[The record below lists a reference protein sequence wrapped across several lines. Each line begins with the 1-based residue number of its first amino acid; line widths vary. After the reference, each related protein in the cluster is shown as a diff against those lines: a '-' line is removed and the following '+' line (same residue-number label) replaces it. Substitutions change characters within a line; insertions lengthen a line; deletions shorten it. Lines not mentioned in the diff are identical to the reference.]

1 MHLSRGREQWRSC
14 LFLCHSQGETRSP
27 HAYVRVGGHAHV
39 PVLCDAGNVMD
50 AKHGQ
55 MGLPA
60 DPHMCVR
67 ARRELY
73 AHVVCNRQR
82 TGLQPRVV

>member
-39 PVLCDAGNVMD
+39 PVLPVRVWPDG
-50 AKHGQ
+50 H
-55 MGLPA
+55 PA
-60 DPHMCVR
+60 RGVR
-67 ARRELY
+67 ATREVRAKKRDTY
-73 AHVVCNRQR
+73 PVVR
-82 TGLQPRVV
+82 